1 MTEWIAEDRI
11 DVRGI
16 KAFGHHGVLP
26 SERENGQ
33 FFVVDVSLVSDTRDA
48 AQSDDLANTINYADV
63 ASSVAN
69 IISGDAVD
77 LIETLAQRIAD
88 CCLAFDRVRGVRVVV
103 HKPSAPIDVTFD
115 DVVVTIER
123 SR

>member
-1 MTEWIAEDRI
+1 MTDWSTEDRI
-11 DVRGI
+11 EVRGI

-26 SERENGQ
+26 AERENGQ
-33 FFVVDVSLVSDTRDA
+33 FFVVDVSLVSNTRDA
-48 AQSDDLANTINYADV
+48 AQSDDLANTVNYADV

-69 IISGDAVD
+69 IISGEAVD
-77 LIETLAQRIAD
+77 LVETLAQRIAD
-88 CCLAFDRVRGVRVVV
+88 CCLAFDRVHGVRVVV

>member
-1 MTEWIAEDRI
+1 MDRFAGDRI
-11 DVRGI
+11 EVRGI
-16 KAFGHHGVLP
+16 RAFGHHGVLP

-48 AQSDDLANTINYADV
+48 ARSDDIARTINYSDV
-63 ASSVAN
+63 ASSVVD
-69 IISGDAVD
+69 IIRGEAVD

-88 CCLAFDRVRGVRVVV
+88 RCLAFDRVQGVRVVV
-103 HKPSAPIDVTFD
+103 HKPSAPIDVAFD